1 MIFISV
7 FISLFNIFSSF
18 KKKYAVLFTDNIW
31 LEPVA
36 SALRVFATT
45 GNLESVHISEPPLAQ

>member
-7 FISLFNIFSSF
+7 FIGLFNIFSSF
-18 KKKYAVLFTDNIW
+18 KKKYTVLFTDNIW

-36 SALRVFATT
+36 SALEFLLTT